1 MEGKMRIVEA
11 SVVISLI
18 ATLAGQ
24 DIASADTIAT
34 CSGNSQG
41 KAYYVHGGIV
51 PKLKSG
57 FVDDGTTGN
66 KISLTLN
73 EQQEWDILWVD
84 ARQEIYSAKDSGGAV
99 AFIGMGSTGF
109 SISAVY
115 DTAEGLVTSVY
126 SISLNGSDQWELG
139 LMQTKQTDVI
149 TKVGFEMLKCQSVD
163 LDGMA
168 KLYGID

>member
-1 MEGKMRIVEA
+1 MRILEA
-11 SVVISLI
+11 GVMISFI

-24 DIASADTIAT
+24 GTASADTIAS
-34 CSGNSQG
+34 CSGDSQG

-51 PKLKSG
+51 PKSKSG

-73 EQQEWDILWVD
+73 KEQEWDILWVD

-99 AFIGMGSTGF
+99 AFVGMGSTGF
-109 SISAVY
+109 SVSAVY
-115 DTAEGLVTSVY
+115 DTADGLVTSIY
-126 SISLNGSDQWELG
+126 SVSLNGSDQWELG
-139 LMQTKQTDVI
+139 LMQTKQTDLI

-163 LDGMA
+163 LDTMA